1 MELKLEE
8 GLLIEAE
15 ADLKSARVNFKAG
28 LYSKAVQHA
37 QDCCEKAI
45 KALLAG
51 RGRIGIIQHRVSDL
65 FLEVFVM
72 PEPGEKNE
80 SVLRALQEIERNA
93 GRTRY
98 PFTERGKLMLPSQK
112 YTDRDASRALEI
124 AGTVFEFSAQS
135 LKKQS

>member
-1 MELKLEE
+1 MKLEE
-8 GLLIEAE
+8 GFLIEAE
-15 ADLKSARVNFKAG
+15 ADRKSARVNFKAG

-51 RGRIGIIQHRVSDL
+51 KGRVGIIQHRVSDL

-72 PEPGEKNE
+72 PTPSEKNE
-80 SVLRALQEIERNA
+80 AILKALQEIERNA

-98 PFTERGKLMLPSQK
+98 PFLDRGKLMLPSQK
-112 YTDRDASRALEI
+112 YTDRDASRALDI
-124 AGTVFEFSAQS
+124 ADMVFDFAAQS
-135 LKKQS
+135 LKK

>member
-1 MELKLEE
+1 MKLEE
-8 GLLIEAE
+8 GFLIEAE
-15 ADLKSARVNFKAG
+15 ADRKSARVNFKAG
-28 LYSKAVQHA
+28 LYSKAAQHA

-51 RGRIGIIQHRVSDL
+51 KGRVGIIQHRVSDL

-72 PEPGEKNE
+72 PTPSEKNE
-80 SVLRALQEIERNA
+80 AILKVLQEIERNA

-98 PFTERGKLMLPSQK
+98 PFLDRRGKLMLPSQK

-124 AGTVFEFSAQS
+124 ADMVFDFATNS
-135 LKKQS
+135 LKK